1 MSKRELT
8 ALLYSNKN
16 LNLMCKLNK
25 SCYRMSMNMV
35 TCLNFV
41 ELTINVHKLKPQ
53 IIFLDLDTIEMN
65 RNRLLLMTDSK
76 EFKNIK
82 IILVGNAEQC
92 PKIDDLEQV
101 GFSLI
106 SQLDSYI
113 LNCADIININALKS
127 LNEEKQ
133 TETMIAYVS
142 KLLFELG
149 FSPKHSGYCYL
160 KDIISNILQHDG
172 IVSSLTNEQYP
183 CIAVKFKTSPSNI
196 ERNIRN
202 AITLAY
208 AFDNEKWKKIF
219 QQCVAFKE
227 IKRPTNREF
236 ICMCVETLLYDS
248 EHQLLNTYS
257 KN

>member
-16 LNLMCKLNK
+16 LDLMCKLNK

-35 TCLNFV
+35 TCINFV

-53 IIFLDLDTIEMN
+53 IIFLDLNTIEMN
-65 RNRLLLMTDSK
+65 RNRLMLMTDSK

-82 IILVGNAEQC
+82 IILVGTLEQC

-101 GFSLI
+101 GFSLL
-106 SQLDSYI
+106 SQLDNCI
-113 LNCADIININALKS
+113 LRCADIININALKS
-127 LNEEKQ
+127 IKDERQ
-133 TETMIAYVS
+133 TETMIGYVS
-142 KLLFELG
+142 KLLFDLG

-160 KDIISNILQHDG
+160 KDIISNILQNGG
-172 IVSSLTNEQYP
+172 IVSSLINEQYP

-202 AITLAY
+202 AITIAY
-208 AFDNEKWKKIF
+208 AYEHEKWNDIF
-219 QQCVAFKE
+219 PRCLAFKA

-236 ICMCVETLLYDS
+236 ICMCVETLLHGGN
-248 EHQLLNTYS
+248 HQLYNTYY